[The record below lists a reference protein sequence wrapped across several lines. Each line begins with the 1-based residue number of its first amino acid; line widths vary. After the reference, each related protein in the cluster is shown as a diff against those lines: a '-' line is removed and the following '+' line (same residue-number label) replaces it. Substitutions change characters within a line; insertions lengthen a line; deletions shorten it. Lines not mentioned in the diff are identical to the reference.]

1 MNEQDMQSSLLK
13 LAFEMTA
20 SMSTAN
26 NCIDDMDLDNEEQLF
41 DVAQYLKHIVYKE
54 QKGVSE

>member
-1 MNEQDMQSSLLK
+1 MNEEDMQEALLK

-26 NCIDDMDLDNEEQLF
+26 MCFDDMDLDSDEQLF
-41 DVAQYLKHIVYKE
+41 DVAQYLKTLIYKQQE
-54 QKGVSE
+54 SVK

>member
-1 MNEQDMQSSLLK
+1 MNEQEMQVALLK

-20 SMSTAN
+20 SVGTAN
-26 NCIDDMDLDNEEQLF
+26 ICIPDMDLEDDEQLF
-41 DVAQYLKHIVYKE
+41 DVAQYLKYLVYKE